1 MLRLFVGIELPE
13 AARQALAEVREAHP
27 AARWHDPE
35 QLHLT
40 LSFIGQAEQDR
51 VRDIV
56 QALAVVPGPSFELA
70 VQGVGYFGSLER
82 PRIIWA
88 GVAESPPLHRL
99 QQQVE
104 TRLLPL
110 GLQLDERPYTPHITL
125 ARVRQGLPL
134 QAFLQRQAR
143 LSLPAFPVGHI
154 CLFLSSGGE
163 QGVRYQVLER
173 FKLV

>member
-13 AARQALAEVREAHP
+13 AVRQALAELREAHP
-27 AARWHDPE
+27 AARWHEPE

-40 LSFIGQAEQDR
+40 LSFIGQVEQGR
-51 VRDIV
+51 VQGIA
-56 QALAVVPGPSFELA
+56 QALVNPPGPSFKLA
-70 VQGVGYFGSLER
+70 VQSVDYFGSAER

-88 GVAESPPLHRL
+88 GVADSAPLHRL

-104 TRLLPL
+104 ERLLPL

-134 QAFLQRQAR
+134 QAFLQRHGA
-143 LSLPAFPVGHI
+143 LALPAFPVEHI
-154 CLFLSSGGE
+154 CLFLSSGGD
-163 QGVRYQVLER
+163 QSVRYQVLER
-173 FKLV
+173 FPLA